1 MSAPPQAPFGYKAG
15 RSHSVIEL
23 PTTYSKPSV
32 PKVASAGSYRRLRG
46 SSSAGSDSS
55 EAMTPTSPSEAFHP
69 MEAQP
74 DLIPVSEII
83 ESTSKDQDILKERDS
98 SEVTVCSTCTPSV
111 VRCASSSVS
120 AEANSQM
127 PSQVDIS
134 KPHVDTIGPLTDTNV
149 ISFYLTSED
158 ESESHSEVSES
169 VTESIEKKRDQDET
183 SQLVSPSLSVVGKE
197 NDRNNAELK
206 DTDVVKQEDADMA
219 SKTDIPDT
227 LSCTDSVTARNT
239 DDETLIVQSEVAETD
254 AVKQDKTLALGQDLG
269 QDLPLK
275 ERQITGI
282 EEHIVPTSLLQT
294 GSAPNFFVFPEPENI
309 RVENKNPEICS
320 VEPTDKVL
328 KKNPEIWSVEP
339 ADRVKKK
346 NPEICIV
353 DPSDKVLR
361 KNPEIWSVEP
371 ADRVQKK
378 NSEICSIE
386 PEGATEQISGFSL
399 SSQGNDDEHS
409 DAKDLEAEDSIVNG
423 TDQSTMS
430 GPSLISNDKEGTSET
445 EADCNNTERPP
456 GPLSPVSSNGEVLSP
471 EATSASSI
479 EVCPSSTPD
488 LITSLPTLTPSCG
501 SEDFPPRNHSSNEDD
516 VFVDDDTTYNQRS
529 VDKVAKEQEELVAK
543 EASDISCS
551 PS

>member
-23 PTTYSKPSV
+23 PTTYNKPSV
-32 PKVASAGSYRRLRG
+32 PKESSAGSYRRLRG

-55 EAMTPTSPSEAFHP
+55 EAMTPTSPSEIFHHI
-69 MEAQP
+69 EAQP
-74 DLIPVSEII
+74 DLIPVSEIV
-83 ESTSKDQDILKERDS
+83 ESTSKDQNILKERDS
-98 SEVTVCSTCTPSV
+98 SEVTVSSTCTPSV

-169 VTESIEKKRDQDET
+169 VTELVEKQRDQDET
-183 SQLVSPSLSVVGKE
+183 SQLVSPSLPVVGKE

-206 DTDVVKQEDADMA
+206 DTDIVKQEDAGMA
-219 SKTDIPDT
+219 SKTEIPGT
-227 LSCTDSVTARNT
+227 LSGPDSIKARNT
-239 DDETLIVQSEVAETD
+239 DDETLIVVSEVAGTD
-254 AVKQDKTLALGQDLG
+254 AVKQDKALALGQDLG

-275 ERQITGI
+275 ERPSTGI
-282 EEHIVPTSLLQT
+282 EKHIVPTSLLQT
-294 GSAPNFFVFPEPENI
+294 RSAPNFFVFPEPENI
-309 RVENKNPEICS
+309 RVEKKNPEICS
-320 VEPTDKVL
+320 VEPSDKVL
-328 KKNPEIWSVEP
+328 KKHPEIWSVEP
-339 ADRVKKK
+339 V
-346 NPEICIV
+346 
-353 DPSDKVLR
+353 
-361 KNPEIWSVEP
+361 
-371 ADRVQKK
+371 DRVQKK
-378 NSEICSIE
+378 NSEICS
-386 PEGATEQISGFSL
+386 GSTVRISGFSL
-399 SSQGNDDEHS
+399 SSQGKDDEDS
-409 DAKDLEAEDSIVNG
+409 DTKALEAEDSVVNG

-430 GPSLISNDKEGTSET
+430 EPSLKEGTSET
-445 EADCNNTERPP
+445 ETDCNNTERPP
-456 GPLSPVSSNGEVLSP
+456 APLSPVSSNGEVMSP

-479 EVCPSSTPD
+479 EVCPSSTSD

-501 SEDFPPRNHSSNEDD
+501 SEDFPPRNHSANEDD
-516 VFVDDDTTYNQRS
+516 VFVEDGTTDDQRS
-529 VDKVAKEQEELVAK
+529 VDKVVKEQEELVIK

>member
-23 PTTYSKPSV
+23 PTTYNKPSV

-55 EAMTPTSPSEAFHP
+55 EAMTPTSPSEVLHP
-69 MEAQP
+69 IEAQP

-98 SEVTVCSTCTPSV
+98 SEVTVTSTCTPSV
-111 VRCASSSVS
+111 VSCASTSVS

-134 KPHVDTIGPLTDTNV
+134 KSHVDTIGPMTDTNA

-169 VTESIEKKRDQDET
+169 VTESIEKQRDQDKT
-183 SQLVSPSLSVVGKE
+183 SQLVSPSLSAVGKE

-206 DTDVVKQEDADMA
+206 DTDIVKQENADMA
-219 SKTDIPDT
+219 SKTEIPGT
-227 LSCTDSVTARNT
+227 LSAPDSVTARNT
-239 DDETLIVQSEVAETD
+239 DDETLIVQSEVSETD
-254 AVKQDKTLALGQDLG
+254 ALQHNNVLALCQDLG
-269 QDLPLK
+269 KDIPLE
-275 ERQITGI
+275 ERHITGT
-282 EEHIVPTSLLQT
+282 EEHIFPTSLLQT
-294 GSAPNFFVFPEPENI
+294 RSAPNFFVFPEPESI
-309 RVENKNPEICS
+309 RVEKKNPEICS
-320 VEPTDKVL
+320 VEPSDKVL
-328 KKNPEIWSVEP
+328 KKNPEIWFVEP
-339 ADRVKKK
+339 AH
-346 NPEICIV
+346 
-353 DPSDKVLR
+353 
-361 KNPEIWSVEP
+361 
-371 ADRVQKK
+371 RVQKK
-378 NSEICSIE
+378 YSEIRSVE
-386 PEGATEQISGFSL
+386 PKGSTEQISEYFL
-399 SSQGNDDEHS
+399 SSQEVVEKHLDAS
-409 DAKDLEAEDSIVNG
+409 DLQAEDSVVNG
-423 TDQSTMS
+423 TDQSTLS
-430 GPSLISNDKEGTSET
+430 EPSLISNDKEGTSET
-445 EADCNNTERPP
+445 ETDCNNTERPP

-501 SEDFPPRNHSSNEDD
+501 LEDFPPRNHSANEDD
-516 VFVDDDTTYNQRS
+516 VFVDDDTTYKQRS
-529 VDKVAKEQEELVAK
+529 VDKIVKEQEELVIK